1 MIEVI
6 ENWRAT
12 RSGAFLTIVGEL
24 NGKPVR
30 LPGVTAI
37 ECGAPYPVA
46 IDRNGNR
53 HHLDATFAEVARA
66 A

>member
-1 MIEVI
+1 MVQII

-12 RSGAFLTIVGEL
+12 RSGAFMTIVGEL
-24 NGKPVR
+24 DGKPVR
-30 LPGVTAI
+30 LPGIVAT

-53 HHLDATFAEVARA
+53 HHLDAPLAKVAA
-66 A
+66 AA